1 MSPGSMP
8 MLRVNRARKTVQ
20 YRGRKLRPRR
30 SDAPVM
36 FGHVELPVA
45 QIHTPSAWWYAK
57 LAWCRPRLVP
67 AFAAVLGLIGLL
79 AVGRHMLDLAHGGN
93 AIATAP
99 VIEMPATVD
108 L

>member
-8 MLRVNRARKTVQ
+8 QLRVVRPRRTVN
-20 YRGRKLRPRR
+20 YRGRKLRSHR
-30 SDAPVM
+30 SDAPVV
-36 FGHVELPVA
+36 FGRVELPVA
-45 QIHTPSAWWYAK
+45 TINTSSAWWHQK

-67 AFAAVLGLIGLL
+67 AFAALLGLIGLL

-99 VIEMPATVD
+99 VIEMPATID